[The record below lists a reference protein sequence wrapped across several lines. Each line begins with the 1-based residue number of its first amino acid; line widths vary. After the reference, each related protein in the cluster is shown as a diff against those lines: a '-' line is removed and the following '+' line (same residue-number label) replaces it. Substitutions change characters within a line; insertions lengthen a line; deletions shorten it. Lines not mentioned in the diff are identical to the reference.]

1 MTRGERL
8 IDFLSRGAVATLFVF
23 LSLNLLQDFQETRR
37 ITGLLL
43 LVSEGLIVVLMI
55 VRRRATV
62 IDRSATARLVTGL
75 SVLGPPLLRTAETG
89 ALVPDAVTAT
99 ASAFGLAIVIAGKV
113 TLGRSF
119 GIVPA
124 NRGVVAR
131 GPYAF
136 VRHPIYLGYIFSHV
150 AFLFAHPT
158 PMNMLIVVMA
168 DGALIWR
175 ALIEERVLV
184 RDEQYRSYC
193 DRVGWHLVPGLY

>member
-1 MTRGERL
+1 MSRFERFSDL
-8 IDFLSRGAVATLFVF
+8 LGRAAVATLFLF
-23 LSLNLLQDFQETRR
+23 LSINLLNDFQETRR

-55 VRRRATV
+55 VRRRATFV
-62 IDRSATARLVTGL
+62 DRSTSARIVTAL
-75 SVLGPPLLRTAETG
+75 SVGGPPLLRTAEAG

-99 ASAFGLAIVIAGKV
+99 ASAVGLGIVIAGKV

-124 NRGVVAR
+124 NRGIVAR

-136 VRHPIYLGYIFSHV
+136 VRHPIYLGYILSHA
-150 AFLFAHPT
+150 AFLAAHPT
-158 PMNMLIVVMA
+158 LMNLLVWVMA
-168 DGALIWR
+168 DSALIWR
-175 ALIEERVLV
+175 ALMEERVLV

-193 DRVGWHLVPGLY
+193 DRVAWHVVPGIY